1 VKYCSFI
8 ALAVILLNSS
18 IYIFSG
24 SNWPYSIPGTGGL
37 VALVDT
43 ESSSLSESLV
53 GLLLSSTYKRGL
65 LPFPALRILILLAS
79 GLGKLA
85 LIYSIKHLLA
95 EEL

>member
-24 SNWPYSIPGTGGL
+24 SNWPYSIPGAGGL
-37 VALVDT
+37 VALVDA
-43 ESSSLSESLV
+43 ESSSFSESLV